1 MKGKDI
7 LTEVQALIN
16 DPAYSVFTEINRAYR
31 SICRT
36 TKYNWLRETNEDL
49 LAFKA
54 EESTYRVR
62 MAFVRVLQGIWVREP
77 SNERRWRMMEEVSP
91 ALYEE
96 RVADRRNNDGSD
108 NTSRPEFYKLE
119 GGPTTTITVTPTPD
133 QSYTVRVNYIKH
145 IQSIGLDD
153 TPALPEAHLDTVAQ
167 LAAGYILETS
177 SDPVKQAHSQK
188 LIGRATENA
197 GDIVRDTHANRT
209 RNIDRVQQAW
219 LR

>member
-7 LTEVQALIN
+7 LQEVQHLIN
-16 DPAYSVFTEINRAYR
+16 DPAYTRFTEINRAYR

-54 EESTYRVR
+54 EEPMYRVR
-62 MAFVRVLQGIWVREP
+62 MPFVRVLQGIWVREP
-77 SNERRWRMMEEVSP
+77 SSEQRWRMMEEVSP
-91 ALYEE
+91 ALYEQK
-96 RVADRRNNDGSD
+96 VADRRNNDGSD
-108 NTSRPEFYKLE
+108 NTARPEFYKLE

-133 QSYTVRVNYIKH
+133 QSYTVRLNYIKH

-153 TPALPEAHLDTVAQ
+153 TPAMPEAHLDTVAQ
-167 LAAGYILETS
+167 MAAGFILEDN
-177 SDPVKQAHSQK
+177 SDEAKRLRGEK
-188 LIGRATENA
+188 LIGRATVDSE
-197 GDIVRDTHANRT
+197 DIVRDTHANRT
-209 RNIDRVQQAW
+209 RNIDRVQQEW